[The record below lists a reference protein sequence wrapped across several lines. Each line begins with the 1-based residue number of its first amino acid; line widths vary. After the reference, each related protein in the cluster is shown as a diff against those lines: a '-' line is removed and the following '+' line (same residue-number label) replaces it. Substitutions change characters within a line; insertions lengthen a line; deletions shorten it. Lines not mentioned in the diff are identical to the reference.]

1 MGLTTA
7 NVLEGQTHNEPPI
20 VKEESP
26 HLMRITTHGKL
37 RAFVTF
43 ALKFLEARNN
53 PTRPLVLH
61 TLHPSKPQV
70 SAVET
75 LPVVSEAAETAEPD
89 VNATPIAE
97 ETQTEPP
104 KKRQKMD
111 TATNTVPRLISVVEI
126 IKREFLASARRR
138 VMSAIPL
145 VPWRANHPRGP
156 DRGNEEDQVDLIL
169 ALSGKNYLN
178 LRRTPYLKVF
188 LCRREL
194 PPGFVVNATYQPPL
208 EPPPKSRSA
217 KARER
222 KRRKKLAT
230 APPLASSGPI
240 EDGNEGS
247 LNVNNAVGRDAND
260 MSIG

>member
-1 MGLTTA
+1 M
-7 NVLEGQTHNEPPI
+7 
-20 VKEESP
+20 
-26 HLMRITTHGKL
+26 
-37 RAFVTF
+37 
-43 ALKFLEARNN
+43 
-53 PTRPLVLH
+53 
-61 TLHPSKPQV
+61 
-70 SAVET
+70 
-75 LPVVSEAAETAEPD
+75 VSEAAETAEPD

-138 VMSAIPL
+138 VMSAIPTE
-145 VPWRANHPRGP
+145 PGASASWRLHQYNVVGTLESESPRGP